1 MPTELRIT
9 QVKGVPNPTTGD
21 VNKALV
27 YKGNNTF
34 AFEASGASEI
44 AAIQTSVN
52 ALDTRIDT
60 LEATSITSV
69 DGGTF

>member
-1 MPTELRIT
+1 MPTELRLT
-9 QVKGVPNPTTGD
+9 QVKGIPNLTSND

-27 YKGNNTF
+27 YKGSNTF

-44 AAIQTSVN
+44 AGIQSTLVS
-52 ALDTRIDT
+52 LDTRIDT
-60 LEATSITSV
+60 LEATSITTV

>member
-1 MPTELRIT
+1 MPTELRLT

-27 YKGNNTF
+27 FKGNNTF
-34 AFEASGASEI
+34 AFEGNVSD
-44 AAIQTSVN
+44 IQTTISS
-52 ALDTRIDT
+52 LDTRLDI
-60 LEATSITSV
+60 LEATALTTV